1 VSDERAEFLFATHD
15 PILNT
20 IIWNA
25 PDHEHTRL
33 QLRAWLEEAITEAF
47 AVYDI
52 FGGDAAVVAPHLL
65 EQASAGRSSGEAE
78 SPARSRSH

>member
-1 VSDERAEFLFATHD
+1 MSDERSEFLAAAHD
-15 PILNT
+15 PILDT

-25 PDHEHTRL
+25 PDHEHTRY
-33 QLRAWLEEAITEAF
+33 QLREWLEEAITEAF

-65 EQASAGRSSGEAE
+65 EQAATNDGEDEQATK
-78 SPARSRSH
+78 

>member
-1 VSDERAEFLFATHD
+1 MTGGERAEFLARVYD
-15 PILNT
+15 PVLDT

-33 QLRAWLEEAITEAF
+33 QLRAWLEEAITNAF

-65 EQASAGRSSGEAE
+65 QQAATNDGEREGAGR
-78 SPARSRSH
+78 